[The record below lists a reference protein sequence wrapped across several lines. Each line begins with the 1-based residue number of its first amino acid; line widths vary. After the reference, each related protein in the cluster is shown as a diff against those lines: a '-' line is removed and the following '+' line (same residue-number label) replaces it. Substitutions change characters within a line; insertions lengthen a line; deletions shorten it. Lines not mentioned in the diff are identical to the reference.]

1 MDDRGPDKMADPMTD
16 APAAPA
22 PLRHAVDRLVM
33 SGRRVFGWGWAAH
46 REGLVRAVFLRMGGE
61 GWERRIPAG
70 YGLSRH
76 DVEEAL
82 PGYVDSGASGF
93 VVTGFLPEGTV
104 TRIIL
109 EAELEGGEV
118 VALDVSHVAESLY
131 AQRRKGRLVAWVARS
146 VWRRLKRGDIRG
158 IVRRARAQS
167 YAVPSVDDLSIAAE
181 LLPALQGAR
190 NLRVIFDHNMGGGAN
205 HYRRAIIESWLA
217 AGDTVLLCTY
227 NLPILDYRLHLYRPG
242 EEERVFR
249 ASTFVVLDALL
260 DEAPLS
266 ELFVNS
272 PVSFDEPLVLA
283 EWLARLR
290 EERAGVRL
298 TVTAHDF
305 FCVCPS
311 FVLLDADTRYCGI
324 PEISECAACLKRHQA
339 SWVSLSPPT
348 EIGPWRALWGRC
360 LAAADEVRCYS
371 DSSKHLLLR
380 AYPALRPEKL
390 TVVPHVVDYVPA
402 RAPLVRRDAPLVIGV
417 VGEISVQKGAL
428 VVQRIVARLDRE
440 QSEARVVVLGTL
452 DVAHKSPRLTVTGRY
467 RREELVG
474 LVESHGVNMFLFP
487 SIWPETFSYVVAE
500 MALLGLPIV
509 AFDLGAPAERLRRQP
524 HARLVREI
532 DADAALE
539 TLVGFHRELTRAAA

>member
-1 MDDRGPDKMADPMTD
+1 MTP
-16 APAAPA
+16 APAAEPA
-22 PLRHAVDRLVM
+22 PLRHAVDRLVL

-46 REGLVRAVFLRMGGE
+46 RDGRVRAVFLRMGGD

-82 PGYVDSGASGF
+82 PDYVDAGASGF
-93 VVTGFLPEGTV
+93 VVTGFLPQGAV
-104 TRIIL
+104 KRIVL
-109 EAELEGGEV
+109 EAELDDGETLV
-118 VALDVSHVAESLY
+118 VDVSHAGESLSGPP
-131 AQRRKGRLVAWVARS
+131 RKTRLLAWVARS

-167 YAVPSVDDLSIAAE
+167 YAVPSVDDLSIAAD
-181 LLPALQGAR
+181 LLPLLKGAKT
-190 NLRVIFDHNMGGGAN
+190 LRVIFDHNMGGGAN
-205 HYRRAIIESWLA
+205 HYRRGVVEGWLA

-242 EEERVFR
+242 EDERVFR
-249 ASTFVVLDALL
+249 ASSFHVLDALL
-260 DEAPLS
+260 DEAPPA

-283 EWLARLR
+283 EWLAHVR
-290 EERAGVRL
+290 EERPRTRL
-298 TVTAHDF
+298 TVTVHDF

-324 PEISECAACLKRHQA
+324 PEIGACATCLPRHQA
-339 SWVSLSPPT
+339 SWVSLTPPT
-348 EIGPWRALWGRC
+348 PIGPWRALWGRC

-371 DSSKHLLLR
+371 ESSKALVRR
-380 AYPALRPEKL
+380 AYPALDEGRI
-390 TVVPHVVDYVPA
+390 TVKPHVVDY
-402 RAPLVRRDAPLVIGV
+402 APERLPRVRPGAPLVIGI

-428 VVQRIVARLDRE
+428 VVQRLVARLDRE
-440 QSEARVVVLGTL
+440 DADVRVVVLGTL

-474 LVESHGVNMFLFP
+474 LIESHGVNMFFFP

-500 MALLGLPIV
+500 MVSLGLPIV
-509 AFDLGAPAERLRRQP
+509 AFDLGAPGERLRRHP
-524 HARLVREI
+524 LARLVREV

-539 TLVGFHRELTRAAA
+539 ALVGFHRERALAAA